1 MRAVIYNPTKS
12 AMQSGYGHS
21 SWILEF
27 SPSPNSMSL
36 DSTMGWTSSSDMMK
50 EVVMRFS
57 SKDLAIKY
65 AMDNNIEYEVIEPI
79 VRKIIKKSYSDNFV

>member
-1 MRAVIYNPTKS
+1 
-12 AMQSGYGHS
+12 
-21 SWILEF
+21 
-27 SPSPNSMSL
+27 MSL